1 MTIATIYYPS
11 CAVNIWFYYCFS
23 IKTTT
28 GTADSNDFG
37 GITRRDLTFDPG
49 ETTIPVTIQ
58 IVHDVNV
65 ENNENFIVSLETNH
79 PRVQFSRNTATVR
92 IDDDDREYFILF
104 IVCDKIIS
112 ENVW

>member
-1 MTIATIYYPS
+1 MATIYYPS

-28 GTADSNDFG
+28 GTAGSNDFG

-65 ENNENFIVSLETNH
+65 ENNENFIVSLETTH
-79 PRVQFSRNTATVR
+79 PRVQFSRNIATVR